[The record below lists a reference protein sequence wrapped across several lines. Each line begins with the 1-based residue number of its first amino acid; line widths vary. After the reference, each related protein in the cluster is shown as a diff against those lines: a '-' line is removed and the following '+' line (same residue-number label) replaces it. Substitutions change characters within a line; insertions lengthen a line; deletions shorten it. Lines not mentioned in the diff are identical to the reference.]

1 MSTSGGGSVVGLMAA
16 VPEAGSG
23 AQPPRAVLCREGAT
37 LHLPRSGEGSHLW
50 RGRPQ
55 QLLQRDFYRESHLG
69 LPTSGVLGVL
79 ISAGPRGGVT
89 EDVITKT

>member
-50 RGRPQ
+50 RDDPSSSFNVIFTANPILDCPHPVCSVCSS
-55 QLLQRDFYRESHLG
+55 QLARAE
-69 LPTSGVLGVL
+69 VLL
-79 ISAGPRGGVT
+79 RM
-89 EDVITKT
+89 